1 MKLND
6 KIAVVTGGNR
16 GIGKA
21 ISTKLSKEGAAVII
35 INTNPESAKSV
46 LNEFKENGL
55 TIYSKTANVDNEI
68 EINTVFGDILSEYGK
83 IDILVNNAGITRD
96 NLLIRMKSD
105 EWNSVID
112 INLKGTYN
120 CIKAVCKTMM
130 KKRYGKIINVSSV
143 VGLTGNAGQS
153 NYSASKAGIIGL
165 SKSVARELA
174 SRNINVNVVAPGY
187 IQTEM
192 TDGLND
198 KEKDRFLANIPLN
211 KPGTPDDVADL
222 VCFLASDDANYITG
236 QTFNVDGGMV
246 M

>member
-21 ISTKLSKEGAAVII
+21 ISTKLASEGATVII
-35 INTNPESAKSV
+35 INTNAVSAKTA
-46 LNEFKENGL
+46 LDDFAQNGL
-55 TIYSKTANVDNEI
+55 TIYSKIASVDNEI
-68 EINTVFGDILSEYGK
+68 EIKTAFEEILKDFSK
-83 IDILVNNAGITRD
+83 IDILINNAGITRD
-96 NLLIRMKSD
+96 NLLIRMKSE

-130 KKRYGKIINVSSV
+130 KKRFGKIINVSSV
-143 VGLTGNAGQS
+143 VGLTGNAGQA

-174 SRNINVNVVAPGY
+174 SRSINVNVVAPGY

-192 TDGLND
+192 THDLNAD
-198 KEKDRFLANIPLN
+198 AKEAFLANVPL
-211 KPGTPDDVADL
+211 KKAGTPQDVANM

>member
-21 ISTKLSKEGAAVII
+21 ISTKLANEGATVII
-35 INTNPESAKSV
+35 INTNPESAKIA
-46 LNEFKENGL
+46 LDNFAQNGL
-55 TIYSKTANVDNEI
+55 TMYSKIANVDNEKKI
-68 EINTVFGDILSEYGK
+68 AAVFEEILADFGK

-96 NLLIRMKSD
+96 NLLIRMKSE

-130 KKRYGKIINVSSV
+130 KKRFGKIINVSSV
-143 VGLTGNAGQS
+143 VGLAGNTGQA

-165 SKSVARELA
+165 SKSVAKELA
-174 SRNINVNVVAPGY
+174 SRNVNVNVVAPGY

-192 TDGLND
+192 THDLNPEE
-198 KEKDRFLANIPLN
+198 KETFLTNIPLK
-211 KPGTPDDVADL
+211 KPGTPEDVANM